1 MNSESN
7 AKVTVVIPA
16 EADLHLLDAVLERVN
31 GQDAEIA
38 VQLVQPASLQNQISD
53 WVEAVYGIP
62 A

>member
-7 AKVTVVIPA
+7 FKVTVVIPA

-31 GQDAEIA
+31 GRDAEIA
-38 VQLVQPASLQNQISD
+38 IQFEQPKDLQSQISD
-53 WVEAVYGIP
+53 WIKAVYGRS